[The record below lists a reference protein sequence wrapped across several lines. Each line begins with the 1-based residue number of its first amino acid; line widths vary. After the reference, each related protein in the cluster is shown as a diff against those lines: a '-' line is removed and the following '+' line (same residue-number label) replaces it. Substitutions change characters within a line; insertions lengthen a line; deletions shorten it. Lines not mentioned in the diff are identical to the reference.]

1 MQTYAPLS
9 DSLFPLPDARLGR
22 RLDLMIDQFDTQP
35 NATIPQATEDRNHM
49 DAAYAFFDNDRVSPG
64 GIVQSCLTE
73 VHRHLE
79 GHRRLLCISDTSDFN
94 FSSLHATSGLGY
106 TAGSSVSGLLL
117 HSTLAVLPNGLP
129 IGLLT
134 QQIWTRDP
142 AQKGQAESRR
152 GRPTEDKESYRWRD
166 HAQAARASVP
176 AGITVVHVADRE
188 GDIYDWFAAPR
199 PADTHLL
206 VRVAQANRIVVVTA
220 TGKKDKLA
228 NAVAAEAPLGTNVLE
243 LPRADDQPS
252 RKATMTIRVAGV
264 QMQRPRHAKPRE
276 TPAQVPVWVIEAKE
290 EAPPAGQKAVC
301 WRLVTTE
308 RVATLEEALRA
319 LAEYVIRWRIER
331 FHYVLKQGF
340 LVEQLQLETAAR
352 LANAIAVYSQ
362 VAVRQLRLTYL
373 ARVAPETPV
382 GQEFTAEEV
391 DVLNG
396 CREKQE
402 KKAGVKVR
410 TIAEAI
416 RVIGRLGGHL
426 GRKGDGLPGAKT
438 LWRGLRRLYD
448 RILGYRMAQK
458 QSNHSYEDV
467 RNE

>member
-1 MQTYAPLS
+1 MQTYAPLPE
-9 DSLFPLPDARLGR
+9 SLSPLPDARLGR
-22 RLDLMIDQFDTQP
+22 RLDLMIDQFDAQP

-49 DAAYAFFDNDRVSPG
+49 DATYGFFGNSRVSPES
-64 GIVQSCLTE
+64 IVQSCLPE
-73 VHRHLE
+73 VHRRLE
-79 GHRRLLCISDTSDFN
+79 GRQRLLCISDTSDFN

-117 HSTLAVLPNGLP
+117 HSTLAVLPDGLP
-129 IGLLT
+129 VGLLT

-142 AQKGQAESRR
+142 AQKGQAKGRR
-152 GRPTEDKESYRWRD
+152 GRPTEDKESYRWMD
-166 HAQAARASVP
+166 HAQAARANVP
-176 AGITVVHVADRE
+176 ADITVVHVADRE
-188 GDIYDWFAAPR
+188 GDIYDWFVAPR
-199 PADTHLL
+199 PANTHLL
-206 VRVAQANRIVVVTA
+206 IRVAQANRVVVATA
-220 TGKKDKLA
+220 TGAKGKLA
-228 NAVAAEAPLGTNVLE
+228 TAVAAEASLGTKVLD

-252 RKATMTIRVAGV
+252 RQATLTIRVAGM
-264 QMQRPRHAKPRE
+264 QIQRPRNAKRRD

-308 RVATLEEALRA
+308 QVTTLAEALRA

-352 LANAIAVYSQ
+352 LTNAIAVYSQ

-382 GQEFTAEEV
+382 EQEFTAAEV
-391 DVLNG
+391 EVLDD
-396 CREKQE
+396 CREKQQ

-448 RILGYRMAQK
+448 RVLGYQAGQK
-458 QSNHSYEDV
+458 RSTRSHEDT